1 MGINF
6 VVDRIKINEMN
17 SNLNRMD
24 VQSVSSV
31 IYQWIFLSGGGKKK
45 NKESSV
51 YLFDLFFFF

>member
-1 MGINF
+1 
-6 VVDRIKINEMN
+6 MN

-31 IYQWIFLSGGGKKK
+31 IYQWIFLSGRGKKK

-51 YLFDLFFFF
+51 YLFDLFIFLKIQNVFDSNFKKCL

>member
-1 MGINF
+1 
-6 VVDRIKINEMN
+6 MN